1 MDRLAEIVADVRAA
15 FERVHREQF
24 LGDPAANPRLAV
36 AVLDPAVVA
45 DTPVVVLLTP
55 WTVNGLAFPPDDEFP
70 AELEIAGRRRPVFR
84 VEVPELGAFRSV
96 NLPPEP
102 SSLSSL
108 AQARGLARSW
118 AGPFQAAVAAAR
130 VGRAADGTAPGQQ
143 AAAAR
148 PERR

>member
-24 LGDPAANPRLAV
+24 LGDSAANPRLAV
-36 AVLDPAVVA
+36 DVLDPAVVA

-84 VEVPELGAFRSV
+84 IEIPGLGAFRSV

-102 SSLSSL
+102 SSLRSL

-118 AGPFQAAVAAAR
+118 SGPFQAAVAAAR
-130 VGRAADGTAPGQQ
+130 AGRAADGTAPGQQ